1 MRIGR
6 LNPAFKMSKFI
17 LAKKLSMTQIFEEDG
32 RVAPVTLVGV
42 EPNVVTRIK
51 NVGKDGYQ
59 SVQVGTG
66 SKKNSGGFKYLRE
79 FKITE
84 LNEQPL
90 KEGDKLDVSVFESGD
105 MVRVSGVTKGKGF
118 AGAVKRHGFSG
129 MPSSHG
135 HKSVKRHIGSIG
147 QRFPQHTLKGKR
159 MAGHMGNVNFTVRGL
174 MIARIDN
181 DNQIIAIRGAVP
193 GNAGGLVKIESISK

>member
-1 MRIGR
+1 M
-6 LNPAFKMSKFI
+6 
-17 LAKKLSMTQIFEEDG
+17 
-32 RVAPVTLVGV
+32 
-42 EPNVVTRIK
+42 
-51 NVGKDGYQ
+51 
-59 SVQVGTG
+59 
-66 SKKNSGGFKYLRE
+66 RE

>member
-1 MRIGR
+1 
-6 LNPAFKMSKFI
+6 MSQLF
-17 LAKKLSMTQIFEEDG
+17 SEEG
-32 RVAPVTLVGV
+32 IVIPVTLVGV
-42 EPNVVTRIK
+42 EPNTVIK
-51 NVGKDGYQ
+51 VRSVDKDGYQ
-59 SVQVGTG
+59 AVQVGTG
-66 SKKNSGGFKYLRE
+66 SKKKSNKPAKGHPDDFGGFKYLRE

-84 LNEQPL
+84 LNGQLL
-90 KEGDKLDVSVFESGD
+90 KEGDKIDVSIFEPGD

-174 MIARIDN
+174 KVARVDN

-193 GNAGGLVKIESISK
+193 GNTGGLVKIESIGK